1 MHFYVLYGINHLQ
14 VILRPDLSLLTT
26 ELFAEL
32 QTGNDT
38 KSMW

>member
-14 VILRPDLSLLTT
+14 VILHPDLSTLTT

-32 QTGNDT
+32 QTRYDT
-38 KSMW
+38 KGKQ

>member
-14 VILRPDLSLLTT
+14 VILRPDLSPLTT

-32 QTGNDT
+32 QTRNDT
-38 KSMW
+38 KSKQ

>member
-14 VILRPDLSLLTT
+14 VILCPDLSLLTT